1 MLRFDS
7 QPAYVLHARPY
18 QETSLLLEFF
28 TQDFGRVSA
37 IAKGAKR
44 PKSRGRGLLQPFI
57 PLLISCAGKGELLT
71 VKDFD
76 AAAPPILL
84 LGRRL
89 IFAFYL
95 NELLM
100 RLLHRADAHDE
111 LFYAYEKSLHKLRED
126 NDEHLEQ
133 VPLRLFEKTL
143 LKELGYELHLTH
155 EVDSGKPLNP
165 DSMYF
170 FDPEKGPILLQTK
183 VQAPALALVQVQT
196 QEQTLLQPE
205 LQSQLKLQSHLAVKS
220 DLKAIFKGSSLL
232 ALAEELLTEKKVLQ
246 DARRLMRLALS
257 GHLGNRP
264 LESRRL
270 L

>member
-7 QPAYVLHARPY
+7 QPAYILHARPY
-18 QETSLLLEFF
+18 QETSLLLEIF
-28 TQDFGRVSA
+28 TKDFGRVSA

-57 PLLISCAGKGELLT
+57 PLLMSCAGKGELLT

-76 AAAPPILL
+76 AGGPPILL

-111 LFYAYEKSLHKLRED
+111 LFYSYEKSLHKLTHCED
-126 NDEHLEQ
+126 ETLEQ
-133 VPLRLFEKTL
+133 IPLRLFEKTL

-155 EVDSGKPLNP
+155 EVDSGAPLDPN
-165 DSMYF
+165 SLYF
-170 FDPEKGPILLQTK
+170 FDPEKGPTQLETQFK
-183 VQAPALALVQVQT
+183 AAPHSNT
-196 QEQTLLQPE
+196 
-205 LQSQLKLQSHLAVKS
+205 KS

-232 ALAEELLTEKKVLQ
+232 AIADELLTEKTVLQ

-257 GHLGNRP
+257 GHLGGRP